1 MTTYCST
8 SGKRIFLPVN
18 LVNRST
24 YAPLKIKKRWS
35 NFERR
40 VPYID
45 SDSIEY
51 TIPEGMSIE
60 FLPEKTDIHS
70 VFGNYVSEV
79 IYSGNKI
86 KYYRQVEMFKG
97 SFAKEQYEDLMK
109 FYRDMNNADKV
120 QAVLIKKEG

>member
-1 MTTYCST
+1 
-8 SGKRIFLPVN
+8 
-18 LVNRST
+18 
-24 YAPLKIKKRWS
+24 
-35 NFERR
+35 
-40 VPYID
+40 
-45 SDSIEY
+45 
-51 TIPEGMSIE
+51 
-60 FLPEKTDIHS
+60 

-79 IYSGNKI
+79 IFSGNKI